1 MSYCRACRP
10 IKKEDFDNPNLHF
23 GTCQEC
29 GRTNRVIE
37 QGYYDSIPKKEVQK

>member
-29 GRTNRVIE
+29 GRTNRRDIMTVF
-37 QGYYDSIPKKEVQK
+37 QRKSR